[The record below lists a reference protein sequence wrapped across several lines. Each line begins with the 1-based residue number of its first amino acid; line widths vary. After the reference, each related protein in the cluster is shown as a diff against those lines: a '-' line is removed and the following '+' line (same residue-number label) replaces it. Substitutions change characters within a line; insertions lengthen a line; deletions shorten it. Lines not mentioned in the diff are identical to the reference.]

1 MTERDQPVCV
11 LICLDVY
18 LGLEKQKLVTNKQK
32 IADAVPKNDKNP
44 TFVVLILYWDT
55 PNDYFRS
62 YMMETDLP
70 VCVLIC
76 LDVYLGLQ
84 CQQLVLNKQK
94 SAVRIGSKHTLVD
107 QFQSYDVRESL
118 EMCQH
123 NIKALRLDL

>member
-1 MTERDQPVCV
+1 
-11 LICLDVY
+11 
-18 LGLEKQKLVTNKQK
+18 
-32 IADAVPKNDKNP
+32 
-44 TFVVLILYWDT
+44 
-55 PNDYFRS
+55 
-62 YMMETDLP
+62 MMETDLP

-107 QFQSYDVRESL
+107 QFQSYDISESL

-123 NIKALRLDL
+123 NIKALKLDLWHLRGQIDYFLLVLDQLLALETKISI

>member
-1 MTERDQPVCV
+1 
-11 LICLDVY
+11 
-18 LGLEKQKLVTNKQK
+18 
-32 IADAVPKNDKNP
+32 
-44 TFVVLILYWDT
+44 
-55 PNDYFRS
+55 
-62 YMMETDLP
+62 MMETVLP

-94 SAVRIGSKHTLVD
+94 SAVRIGSKHTVD

-123 NIKALRLDL
+123 DIKARGGAQCAQRAKY

>member
-1 MTERDQPVCV
+1 MMERDQPVCV

-44 TFVVLILYWDT
+44 TFAVLILYWDT

-84 CQQLVLNKQK
+84 CQKFV
-94 SAVRIGSKHTLVD
+94 
-107 QFQSYDVRESL
+107 
-118 EMCQH
+118 
-123 NIKALRLDL
+123 